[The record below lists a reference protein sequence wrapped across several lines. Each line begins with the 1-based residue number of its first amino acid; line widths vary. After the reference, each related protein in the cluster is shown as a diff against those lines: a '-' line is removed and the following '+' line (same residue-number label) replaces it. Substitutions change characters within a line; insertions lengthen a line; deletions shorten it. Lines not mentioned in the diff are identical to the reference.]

1 MSSAFHTMPGKSI
14 RLFLVDGTPGGLLT
28 AEIPNWTGHVLAG
41 PRSRLADLLKRPESR
56 RPGLYLLLGQQSDT
70 GQPLAYIGESETL
83 DERLAQ
89 HARPEEQRGKDFWDR
104 VVLITSKDANL
115 TKGHL
120 RFVESR
126 LITLA
131 SAAKRMALDNTKG
144 TLNEYGLLPESDQAD
159 MLYFIDQLRLLLPM
173 LGVDLIRD
181 AAAALPVVGAVTAGA
196 TGASPNASS
205 PSVGSVRFELSA
217 PKAGVWGEAIEADGE
232 FVVQAGALARAEC
245 SQGFSYQKLHAQL
258 LAQGLLSAAEAPAG
272 LLKLTAPYAFS
283 SPSAASAVLLARSDN
298 GRKSWRV
305 VGTGQTYADWQSQ
318 QVEASLVEQLGELP
332 IAGRS

>member
-1 MSSAFHTMPGKSI
+1 MSAILSNVPGKSI

-41 PRSRLADLLKRPESR
+41 PRSRLADVLKRSESR
-56 RPGLYLLLGQQSDT
+56 RPGLYLLLGQHSET
-70 GQPLAYIGESETL
+70 GEPLAYIGESESL

-131 SAAKRMALDNTKG
+131 LTAKRMALDNTKG
-144 TLNEYGLLPESDQAD
+144 TINEYGLLPEADQAD
-159 MLYFIDQLRLLLPM
+159 MLYFIEQLRLLLPM
-173 LGVDLIRD
+173 LGVDLLRE
-181 AAAALPVVGAVTAGA
+181 TAGA
-196 TGASPNASS
+196 PVPGISGVATTKPLTGSAP
-205 PSVGSVRFELSA
+205 PGPVRFELSA
-217 PKAGVWGEAIEADGE
+217 PKAGVRAEAVELDGE
-232 FVVQAGALARAEC
+232 FVVQAGAVARADWSE
-245 SQGFSYQKLHAQL
+245 SQLGFGYQKLHAQL
-258 LAQGLLSAAEAPAG
+258 MSQGVLSAEGAPPG
-272 LLKLTAPYAFS
+272 MLRFTAPYAFN

-305 VGTGQTYADWQSQ
+305 AGSNMSYAEWQSQ
-318 QVEASLVEQLGELP
+318 QVEASMVQQLGELP
-332 IAGRS
+332 IVGE